1 MERRHRHP
9 VARMPKDRYGTAEL
23 TASPAM
29 AKPDNWPASSA
40 SDLLA
45 GGPHVV
51 FVRHEHE
58 LGVGL
63 DTKLRYV
70 LPQSL
75 DPC

>member
-9 VARMPKDRYGTAEL
+9 VAGMPKDRYETAEL
-23 TASPAM
+23 IASPAM
-29 AKPDNWPASSA
+29 AKPNNSPAFSA